1 MKRYFIGLSTL
12 AVCLRVTV
20 SSDIPSTTVEP
31 GATEPVNIT
40 VFRAGVAFAPQPL
53 PAPFAASKGE
63 CIVSAFVNIGRTT
76 SWTLVKKIDFG
87 SFVEPEGIVR
97 IGEDRYFVSHNEYYE
112 RTVKFPKV
120 INGTDRTPGVGLG
133 FMSII
138 DGQGRHIARAAL
150 NEVGSL
156 EYHNGGI
163 DYDGRYIWANIAQY
177 RPNSTSTLVRIDPL
191 TLRHIRIA
199 HFADHTG
206 GPVHNTDTSTVTSLN
221 WGSRN
226 ATSINLH
233 KIDSHA
239 YPSFTPFGSLI
250 RNPSYFIDYQDC
262 KFLGHIKRF
271 DNKPHMFCGG
281 LASYGGVNIGGL
293 AVIDMETM
301 VPRLEVPIML
311 QSENGW
317 LLTTNPVD
325 VDCVDG
331 KLRAYF
337 FPDQEVNNATLYAYE
352 ADPQSPFEFGGGK
365 Q

>member
-1 MKRYFIGLSTL
+1 MRQYFIGLGTL
-12 AVCLRVTV
+12 AICLKETAG
-20 SSDIPSTTVEP
+20 SYIPSTTVEP
-31 GATEPVNIT
+31 VNIT
-40 VFRAGVAFAPQPL
+40 VFQSGVPFAPRPL

-63 CIVSAFVNIGRTT
+63 CIVSAFANIGRTT
-76 SWTLVKKIDFG
+76 SWNLVKKINFG

-97 IGEDRYFVSHNEYYE
+97 VGEDRYFVSNNEYYE

-120 INGTDRTPGVGLG
+120 TNGTDRTPGVGLG
-133 FMSII
+133 FITII
-138 DGQGRHIARAAL
+138 DGQGRRVARAAL

-163 DYDGRYIWANIAQY
+163 DYDGQYIWANIAQY

-191 TLRHIRIA
+191 TLHHTRIA
-199 HFADHTG
+199 HFVDHTG
-206 GPVHNTDTSTVTSLN
+206 GPVHNTHTGMVTSLN

-226 ATSINLH
+226 ATSVKLH
-233 KIDSHA
+233 KIDSHT
-239 YPSFTPFGSLI
+239 YPSFTPFSNVV

-262 KFLGHIKRF
+262 KFLGRIKRF

-281 LASYGGVNIGGL
+281 LATFGGMNIGGL
-293 AVIDMETM
+293 AIIDAETM
-301 VPRLEVPIML
+301 IPRLEVPMML

-352 ADPQSPFEFGGGK
+352 ADPQSAFEFGGGI